1 MALRRAE
8 ARAGQATRFQIAQR
22 AATPR
27 YQRNRAT
34 SVSLPAPVGGWNA
47 RDSLADMAEDDAV
60 TLTNLF
66 PGTTSV
72 LVRNGF
78 TKHSTGYGA
87 QVETLLQYSGGATNE
102 LFAISGGSVY
112 DATAGGAIGA
122 AELSG
127 LTNSRWQYV
136 NLATSAGTFIEMCN
150 GADGVYTYNGTSWV
164 DQSASITGV
173 TASNLIN
180 INLHKNR
187 VWFIEEDSLRA
198 WYLPTQSISGAAA
211 ALDLRAFCQRGGYLM
226 AMGTWTIDAG
236 YGVDDLAVFI
246 TSNGEVLVY
255 RGTDPSS
262 ASTWAIVGV
271 WWIGSPVGR
280 RCFVKWAGELLI
292 ITQDGLM
299 PMSGALQ
306 SSRVNPRVAL
316 TDKIQSQMSAAVVS
330 YGANFGW
337 QVIPFPRED
346 MLVMNVPVT
355 AGNSQQQYV
364 MNTITKSWCNFTG
377 WNANCFELFGNELY
391 FGSINYVGQAWD
403 TAEDAGG
410 SIFID
415 GLQAFN
421 YFGSRGQLKRFTMLR
436 PMLLINST
444 QIVNAGINV
453 DFDQTAPASAI
464 GTVTFS
470 GAVWDTAKWDEATWS
485 STLTVSALW
494 QGATGVGY
502 CGAPHVQAN
511 LDGASLEWVSTDV
524 VLEPGGII

>member
-1 MALRRAE
+1 M
-8 ARAGQATRFQIAQR
+8 R
-22 AATPR
+22 AAQARRPAGVVSR
-27 YQRNRAT
+27 PPMFQRHRAT

-66 PGTTSV
+66 PSNTSV
-72 LVRNGF
+72 NVRNGY
-78 TKHSTGYGA
+78 TEHSTGYGSA
-87 QVETLLQYSGGATNE
+87 VETLLQYQGGVTSE
-102 LFAISGGSVY
+102 LFAIAGGEIF

-122 AELSG
+122 AEVTG

-136 NLATSAGTFIEMCN
+136 NLSTAAGTFIELCN

-173 TASNLIN
+173 TASNLIH

-198 WYLPTQSISGAAA
+198 WFLPTQSITGAAS
-211 ALDLRAFCQRGGYLM
+211 ALDLRAFCTRGGFLM

-246 TSNGEVLVY
+246 TSEGEVLVY

-262 ASTWAIVGV
+262 ASTWALVGV

-292 ITQDGLM
+292 ITQDGLI

-306 SSRVNPRVAL
+306 SSRLNPRVAL
-316 TDKIQSQMSAAVVS
+316 TDKIRSQMTKAVVDF
-330 YGANFGW
+330 GGNFGW
-337 QVIPFPRED
+337 QVIPFPRQN

-355 AGNSQQQYV
+355 ATDSQQQYV
-364 MNTITKSWCNFTG
+364 MNTITGAWCNFTG
-377 WNANCFELFGNELY
+377 WNATCFELFNDELY
-391 FGSINYVGQAWD
+391 FGGSDFVGQAWD
-403 TAEDAGG
+403 TADDAGG

-421 YFGSRGQLKRFTMLR
+421 YFGSRGQLKRFTMIR

-444 QIVNAGINV
+444 QQVNANMNV
-453 DFDQTAPASAI
+453 DFDQTAPAAAI
-464 GTVTFS
+464 GTATFS
-470 GAVWDTAKWDEATWS
+470 GAVWDTAKWDEDTWS
-485 STLTVSALW
+485 STLNVSALW
-494 QGATGVGY
+494 QGSTGVGY
-502 CGAPHVQAN
+502 CGAPHIQAN
-511 LDGASLEWVSTDV
+511 LDGASMHWISTDV
-524 VLEPGGII
+524 VMEPGAVI